1 MELSVDTSGR
11 RLVAWTTTL
20 IVIGS
25 LLCTQTVQGLLLRL
39 ANAEWNCLI
48 ASCTAP
54 APRAAPRGFLGDVQ
68 QRLPQYRDHFRE
80 AAERSGVDWRLLAAI
95 GYQESRWNPEAVS
108 PTGVRGLMM
117 LTNETAALLKVDDRE
132 DAVQSI
138 HGGSRLIA
146 LLLRRLPE
154 QIRGPDRIAMALAAY
169 NQGLG
174 HLLDARTLT
183 EARGG
188 DPNRWADVRETLP
201 LLADPQWYAQTRYGY
216 ARGDEAVG
224 YVAGVHR
231 YYEALRS
238 ADEGRTSEKSA
249 GRAHSKPAPAAAKPA
264 PARRVAARSKIRSC
278 LDLSHIGI
286 TPAPRAESQS
296 ADSAS
301 ILCKVEVAASD

>member
-11 RLVAWTTTL
+11 RLVAWTTTV

-25 LLCTQTVQGLLLRL
+25 LLCTQTVQSLLLRL

-48 ASCTAP
+48 ASCNAP
-54 APRAAPRGFLGDVQ
+54 APSIAPRGFLGDVQ

-95 GYQESRWNPEAVS
+95 GYQESRWNPDAVS

-188 DPNRWADVRETLP
+188 DPNRWTDVRETLP
-201 LLADPQWYAQTRYGY
+201 LLADPLWYTQTRYGY
-216 ARGDEAVG
+216 ARGDEAVD
-224 YVAGVHR
+224 YVARVHR

-238 ADEGRTSEKSA
+238 ADEGRASENSA
-249 GRAHSKPAPAAAKPA
+249 SRANSKPAPASAKPI
-264 PARRVAARSKIRSC
+264 PVRRVAARSKMRSC

-286 TPAPRAESQS
+286 TPAPRTESKS

-301 ILCKVEVAASD
+301 ILCTVEVAASE